1 MSSINTRHVC
11 RHIYLLNAKVDHL
24 TTFETEEGRISRE
37 QVYMMEVISETPN
50 ITQKELISKMKKEQT
65 AVSRAIQKL
74 LDQGYIYKLKSRED
88 LRASYLEISNKG
100 LKLIDDLHDDIC
112 DVTDDL
118 LKDLSKDEIRN
129 LSEILEKIHH

>member
-50 ITQKELISKMKKEQT
+50 ITQKELISKMKREQT

-112 DVTDDL
+112 DVTDDV
-118 LKDLSKDEIRN
+118 LKGLSKDEVRN